1 MRPMKKRATLL
12 AVPVLVAGVIS
23 GCGEERSTGAGS
35 SAGASAAPSASSG
48 ESTPARVTEA
58 LATLEKRH
66 DRRLGLY
73 MRDTGSGRTVEYH
86 ADERFGFCS
95 TAKVLQAAALLEHAD
110 EAQLNRVITYERD
123 DLEDHAPITRKH
135 LDTGASVRALMKA
148 ALQYSDNTAA
158 NLLFEQLG
166 GPAGLQRKMRGLG
179 DRTSVFDRTEP
190 DLNDTPPGTTHDTS
204 TPRAL
209 AQDLRRF
216 LLDDALAPDRRELLA
231 SWMRG
236 NTTGDDLIRAGVPSG
251 WKVADKTGSGL
262 TYGTQNDIAVAWRPH
277 GAPVI
282 IALMS
287 RGHDKDSA
295 SDKALMAEATK
306 AALPGLVS

>member
-1 MRPMKKRATLL
+1 MRTRKTRVTLL
-12 AVPVLVAGVIS
+12 AVPVLLSGLIS
-23 GCGEERSTGAGS
+23 GCGEERTAGAEAPPAAS
-35 SAGASAAPSASSG
+35 AVPSASAGAR
-48 ESTPARVTEA
+48 TPARITSA

-73 MRDTGSGRTVEYH
+73 VVDTGTGRTVEYH

-110 EAQLNRVITYERD
+110 DAELDQVVTYERD
-123 DLEDHAPITRKH
+123 DLLDHAPLTKKH
-135 LDTGASVRALMKA
+135 LGTGMSVRDLMKA

-166 GPAGLQRKMRGLG
+166 GPAGLQQKMRDLG
-179 DRTSVFDRTEP
+179 DETSVFDRTEP
-190 DLNDTPPGTTHDTS
+190 DLNDTPPGTTRDTS

-209 AQDLRRF
+209 GDDLRRF
-216 LLDDALAPDRRELLA
+216 LLGDALAPDRRKLLA
-231 SWMRG
+231 TWMRG
-236 NTTGDDLIRAGVPSG
+236 NTTGDDLVRAGVPAG

-287 RGHDKDSA
+287 RGHDRESE
-295 SDKALMAEATK
+295 SDKALLAEATK
-306 AALPGLVS
+306 AALPGVVR